1 MLLYSL
7 TVKMMSHDLTGHKF
21 EGVIKGR
28 DRNRIA
34 FYKHNFG
41 SNLDI
46 ELEWG
51 KIGRMEIC

>member
-1 MLLYSL
+1 
-7 TVKMMSHDLTGHKF
+7 MSHELTGHKF